1 MENQQRIEQ
10 EELENLQ
17 KLQEKINNHLMRI
30 GDLEAMKNEVLNDFQ
45 SVKAEYQEIIKQLEE
60 KYGQVSIN
68 IKTGEITQPEE

>member
-10 EELENLQ
+10 GELENLQ